1 MKTIMIISTARSDF
15 SHLNLIIR
23 ELRQSNIVEVIFTA
37 AGSHFDISRGC
48 SIGEIEQ
55 SGVSV
60 DYTLEHKIEWHD
72 GATLSTS
79 LTRLQ
84 QELTVLIRETQT
96 DYIMVLGDRIELIS
110 VLIPVL
116 ISDVKLIHISGG
128 EETGCIDDK
137 IRNLLSLTADI
148 SFTSGELFSENLIRM
163 KGSSRNIYNAG
174 DPALENIDR
183 MAMRPLDDIN
193 REFGLELK
201 EQMYI
206 LFTFHPETDTDIPVE
221 KQIRGAL
228 EFLSST
234 ERNVLCTAPN
244 SDIGGDYILDSIKA
258 ISNERNN
265 IYFCP
270 HLGYVN
276 YISLLA
282 SAGAGMGNSSSL
294 VIEAPYLRTPS
305 VLIGSRQNGRPLADS
320 IFQSGY
326 SVRDIEKALTSAVSF
341 RGDITMCYERK
352 DTAAIIRETLEQ
364 IIG

>member
-15 SHLNLIIR
+15 SHLSLIIR
-23 ELRQSNIVEVIFTA
+23 ELRQSNIFEAIFTA

-48 SIGEIEQ
+48 SITEIEQ
-55 SGVSV
+55 SGISA
-60 DYTLEHKIEWHD
+60 DYTIEHKIEWHD
-72 GATLSTS
+72 AATLSSS

-84 QELTVLIRETQT
+84 QELTVLIRETRT
-96 DYIMVLGDRIELIS
+96 DYIMVLGDRIELVS
-110 VLIPVL
+110 VLIPIL

-148 SFTSGELFSENLIRM
+148 SFTSGELFRENIIRM

-183 MAMRPLDDIN
+183 MDLRPLDDIN

-206 LFTFHPETDTDIPVE
+206 LFTFHPETDTDMPVE

-228 EFLSST
+228 EFMSST
-234 ERNVLCTAPN
+234 DRNVLCTAPN
-244 SDIGGDYILDSIKA
+244 SDIGGDYILDRIKA
-258 ISNERNN
+258 ISKKRDN
-265 IYFCP
+265 IYFYP

-282 SAGAGMGNSSSL
+282 SAVSGMGNSSSL

-305 VLIGSRQNGRPLADS
+305 VLIGSRQIGRPLADS
-320 IFQSGY
+320 VFQAGY
-326 SVRDIEKALTSAVSF
+326 SARDIKRALISATRF
-341 RGDITMCYERK
+341 TGDITMYYERK
-352 DTAAIIRETLEQ
+352 DTAAIIREILEQ